1 MGLQKT
7 NANKRGCALSMRHS
21 LFLRCGESA
30 RVYIDAEM
38 KILYQ
43 ENEKDIIGQHVIF
56 KTV

>member
-1 MGLQKT
+1 
-7 NANKRGCALSMRHS
+7 MRNS